1 MMRLAA
7 AAFVALVGL
16 APGFA
21 AAAGTISF
29 GITAP
34 YTKVGGRAAPL
45 WNPSQTHVA
54 VSGNDVYV
62 AYGETTAAGDNEVL
76 VGHSSDGGLTWDAGT
91 VVAHGPGLV
100 PTGAVAVSA
109 DPSAP
114 GAVIVHVVYGAM
126 TDAYGN
132 GSIYYTHLRAGAWSA
147 PVLVS
152 YASTAVA
159 DSGAVAASPSGHV
172 SIVYAASSMIRRSES
187 GDGGDNFYV
196 QDGIVSGQSGS
207 RPSVAL
213 DAADDEFVAW
223 ADNAGI
229 WFARRNY
236 RAFDFG
242 APVYA
247 GNTNKGGSP
256 VLVSLDANQ
265 LYIAYDWGMAL
276 GSYGIAL
283 SASTDGGVTFTSR
296 NVTTTQTG
304 HVGLVVGSTGVLS
317 LAYDANGIVLQRST
331 NGGSSWTSPVAVDAA
346 LGSEYP
352 SLALV
357 AGKVVVAY
365 DKSPGQAVYL
375 TKEK

>member
-1 MMRLAA
+1 MKRLAA
-7 AAFVALVGL
+7 VLVALVGL

-21 AAAGTISF
+21 AAAGAISF

-34 YTKVGGRAAPL
+34 YTKVGGGAAPL
-45 WNPSQTHVA
+45 WNPSQAHVA

-62 AYGETTAAGDNEVL
+62 AYGEVTAAGDNEVL

-100 PTGAVAVSA
+100 PTGAVAVSG

-114 GAVIVHVVYGAM
+114 GSVIVHVVYGAM

-132 GSIYYTHLRAGAWSA
+132 GSIYYTHLRGGAWSS

-152 YASTAVA
+152 GSSTATA
-159 DSGAVAASPSGHV
+159 DSGAVAANANGHV
-172 SIVYAASSMIRRSES
+172 SIVYAASSATRRSES
-187 GDGGDNFYV
+187 GDGGDGFYV
-196 QDGIVSGQSGS
+196 LDGIVGPAGS
-207 RPSVAL
+207 RPSVTL
-213 DAADDEFVAW
+213 DTAGDEFVAW

-229 WFARRNY
+229 WFARRNSL
-236 RAFDFG
+236 AFDFG

-247 GNTNKGGSP
+247 GNTYKGGSP
-256 VLVSLDANQ
+256 VLVSLDANH
-265 LYIAYDWGMAL
+265 LYIAYDFGMAL
-276 GSYGIAL
+276 GSFGIAL
-283 SASTDGGVTFTSR
+283 SASTDGGATFTSR
-296 NVTTTQTG
+296 NLTTTQTG
-304 HVGLVVGSTGVLS
+304 HVGLAISSSGALS

-346 LGSEYP
+346 LGSEFP

-365 DKSPGQAVYL
+365 DKNPGQAVYL